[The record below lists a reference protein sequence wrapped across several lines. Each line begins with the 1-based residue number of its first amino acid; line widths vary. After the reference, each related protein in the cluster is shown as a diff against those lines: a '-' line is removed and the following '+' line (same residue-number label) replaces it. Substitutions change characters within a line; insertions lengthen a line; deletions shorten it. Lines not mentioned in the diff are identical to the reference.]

1 MLPENREILYADVI
15 FRPIADFQKMAKV
28 DDIGRRDYPI
38 SCRTF
43 LYQPEAVAI
52 LGGSVCMGR
61 VFYCPK
67 TDRYQDYVLRRG
79 WD

>member
-1 MLPENREILYADVI
+1 
-15 FRPIADFQKMAKV
+15 MAKV
-28 DDIGRRDYPI
+28 DRGPPRDYPI
-38 SCRTF
+38 SRRAF
-43 LYQPEAVAI
+43 LYQPEAVVI

-79 WD
+79 WHQEERRECGRYVCG

>member
-1 MLPENREILYADVI
+1 MTSLARYSRVS
-15 FRPIADFQKMAKV
+15 
-28 DDIGRRDYPI
+28 RRA
-38 SCRTF
+38 F

-79 WD
+79 RGD